1 MKAAKPK
8 RRIVPQQISSPTGIS
23 KHKVDALSGNFK
35 IGDLKEQ
42 ERLGKELLG
51 AGRKLHVTLV
61 PFQKEQKQVNWKKVS
76 RQCFQP
82 CCILVVLIKMSIYL
96 DL

>member
-35 IGDLKEQ
+35 IGDLREQ

-51 AGRKLHVTLV
+51 AGRKMYITLV
-61 PFQKEQKQVNWKKVS
+61 PFQKEQRQVNWKKVS
-76 RQCFQP
+76 RKLCR
-82 CCILVVLIKMSIYL
+82 
-96 DL
+96 